1 MSVLILLVG
10 LIGLVNLPMGQYPD
24 IAPPTVMVSAT
35 YTGANAETVQKSVVV
50 PLEEAINGVED
61 MLYMT
66 STSTNTCSGSIT
78 VYFKQGTD
86 PDMATINT
94 KNRVSEAEGL
104 LPAEVTKIG
113 VTVEK
118 RQSSMLKIIAL
129 YSPDDSYDQ
138 TFINNYFKIN
148 IEPRLSRISGVAFP
162 TGTLSSFDG
171 QKTQKTY
178 SVGASASWE
187 IDLFGK
193 LRNSKRQALA
203 SLLASDA
210 YRQAMQTQVVATV
223 ADSYYALL
231 MLDEQ
236 IRITEQT
243 TESWREYV
251 RSLAALM
258 QAGQADRATLAQAEA
273 SRLAAE
279 SSLLSLQQQA
289 IEQENALC
297 VFVGLT
303 PRHLERGTMDGQHFP
318 SHLSV
323 GVPLDLLSRRPDV
336 RQAEANLMQAFY
348 ATNSARAA
356 FYPSITLS
364 GSAGWT
370 NSGGAVVANPGAW
383 LLQAV
388 GSLVQPLFNRGQNL
402 ANLKI
407 AKAQQEEAVLQFR
420 QSLLDAGNEV
430 NNALAQ
436 WQTARERIRLD
447 NGQVE
452 QLTITLGD
460 TELLMENSADTNY
473 LQVLTAR
480 QSLLSAQLAVA
491 SDRYDEIQGVIELY
505 HALGGGSE

>member
-1 MSVLILLVG
+1 MNMLRHTLIVFAAVMLASCGIYTNYERPVQAVADMDSLYRPEARPDTTRSIATLRWEELFTDTCLQQLIRQG
-10 LIGLVNLPMGQYPD
+10 L
-24 IAPPTVMVSAT
+24 A
-35 YTGANAETVQKSVVV
+35 ANADLAVARLQV
-50 PLEEAINGVED
+50 EEA
-61 MLYMT
+61 
-66 STSTNTCSGSIT
+66 
-78 VYFKQGTD
+78 Q
-86 PDMATINT
+86 AT
-94 KNRVSEAEGL
+94 L
-104 LPAEVTKIG
+104 
-113 VTVEK
+113 
-118 RQSSMLKIIAL
+118 RQSKLAYLPSVQL
-129 YSPDDSYDQ
+129 
-138 TFINNYFKIN
+138 
-148 IEPRLSRISGVAFP
+148 EP

-187 IDLFGK
+187 IDLLGK

-243 TESWREYV
+243 AESWREYV

-303 PRHLERGTMDGQHFP
+303 PRRLERGTMDGQHFP

-336 RQAEANLMQAFY
+336 RQAEANLMQTFY

-370 NSGGAVVANPGAW
+370 NSGGAAVANPGAW

-447 NGQVE
+447 NEQVE

>member
-1 MSVLILLVG
+1 MNMLRHTLIVFAAVMLASCGIYTNYERPAQAVADMDSLYRPEARPDTTRSIATLRWEELFTDTCLQQLIRQG
-10 LIGLVNLPMGQYPD
+10 L
-24 IAPPTVMVSAT
+24 A
-35 YTGANAETVQKSVVV
+35 ANADLAVARLQV
-50 PLEEAINGVED
+50 EEAQAI
-61 MLYMT
+61 L
-66 STSTNTCSGSIT
+66 
-78 VYFKQGTD
+78 
-86 PDMATINT
+86 
-94 KNRVSEAEGL
+94 
-104 LPAEVTKIG
+104 
-113 VTVEK
+113 
-118 RQSSMLKIIAL
+118 RQSKLAYLPSVQL
-129 YSPDDSYDQ
+129 
-138 TFINNYFKIN
+138 
-148 IEPRLSRISGVAFP
+148 EP

-193 LRNSKRQALA
+193 LRNSKRQAQA

-243 TESWREYV
+243 AESWREYV

-303 PRHLERGTMDGQHFP
+303 PRRLERGTMDGQHFP

-370 NSGGAVVANPGAW
+370 NSGGAAVANPGAW

>member
-1 MSVLILLVG
+1 MNMLRHTLIVFAAVMLASCGIYTNYERPAQAVADMDSLYRPEARPDTTRSITTLRWEELFTDTCLQQLIRQG
-10 LIGLVNLPMGQYPD
+10 L
-24 IAPPTVMVSAT
+24 A
-35 YTGANAETVQKSVVV
+35 ANADLAVARLQV
-50 PLEEAINGVED
+50 EEA
-61 MLYMT
+61 
-66 STSTNTCSGSIT
+66 
-78 VYFKQGTD
+78 Q
-86 PDMATINT
+86 AT
-94 KNRVSEAEGL
+94 L
-104 LPAEVTKIG
+104 
-113 VTVEK
+113 
-118 RQSSMLKIIAL
+118 RQSKLAYLPSVQL
-129 YSPDDSYDQ
+129 
-138 TFINNYFKIN
+138 
-148 IEPRLSRISGVAFP
+148 EP

-210 YRQAMQTQVVATV
+210 YRQAMQTQFVATV

-243 TESWREYV
+243 AESWREYV

-303 PRHLERGTMDGQHFP
+303 PRRLERGTMDGQHFP

-370 NSGGAVVANPGAW
+370 NSGGAAVANPGAW

-436 WQTARERIRLD
+436 WQTVRERIRLD

>member
-1 MSVLILLVG
+1 MNMLRHTLIVFAAVMLASCGIYTNYERPVQAVADMDSLYRPEARPDTTRSIATLRWEELFTDTCLQQLIRQG
-10 LIGLVNLPMGQYPD
+10 L
-24 IAPPTVMVSAT
+24 A
-35 YTGANAETVQKSVVV
+35 ANADLVVARLQV
-50 PLEEAINGVED
+50 EEA
-61 MLYMT
+61 
-66 STSTNTCSGSIT
+66 
-78 VYFKQGTD
+78 Q
-86 PDMATINT
+86 AT
-94 KNRVSEAEGL
+94 L
-104 LPAEVTKIG
+104 
-113 VTVEK
+113 
-118 RQSSMLKIIAL
+118 RQSKLAYLPSVQL
-129 YSPDDSYDQ
+129 
-138 TFINNYFKIN
+138 
-148 IEPRLSRISGVAFP
+148 EP

-243 TESWREYV
+243 AESWREYV

-279 SSLLSLQQQA
+279 SSLLSLQQQT

-303 PRHLERGTMDGQHFP
+303 PRRLERGTMDGQHFP

-370 NSGGAVVANPGAW
+370 NSGGAAVANPGAW

>member
-1 MSVLILLVG
+1 MNMLRHTLIVFAAVMLASCGIYTNYERPEQAVADMDSLYRPEARPDTTRSIATLRWEELFTDTCLQQLIRQG
-10 LIGLVNLPMGQYPD
+10 L
-24 IAPPTVMVSAT
+24 A
-35 YTGANAETVQKSVVV
+35 ANADLAVARLQV
-50 PLEEAINGVED
+50 EEA
-61 MLYMT
+61 
-66 STSTNTCSGSIT
+66 
-78 VYFKQGTD
+78 Q
-86 PDMATINT
+86 AT
-94 KNRVSEAEGL
+94 L
-104 LPAEVTKIG
+104 
-113 VTVEK
+113 
-118 RQSSMLKIIAL
+118 RQSKLAYLPSVQL
-129 YSPDDSYDQ
+129 
-138 TFINNYFKIN
+138 
-148 IEPRLSRISGVAFP
+148 EP

-243 TESWREYV
+243 AESWREYV

-303 PRHLERGTMDGQHFP
+303 PRRLERGTMDGQHFP

-336 RQAEANLMQAFY
+336 RQAEANLMQVFY
-348 ATNSARAA
+348 ATNFARAA

>member
-1 MSVLILLVG
+1 MNMLRHTLIVFAAVMLASCGIYTNYERPAQAVADMDSLYRPEARPDTTRSIATLRWEELFTDTCLQQLIRQG
-10 LIGLVNLPMGQYPD
+10 L
-24 IAPPTVMVSAT
+24 A
-35 YTGANAETVQKSVVV
+35 ANADLAVARLQV
-50 PLEEAINGVED
+50 EEA
-61 MLYMT
+61 
-66 STSTNTCSGSIT
+66 
-78 VYFKQGTD
+78 Q
-86 PDMATINT
+86 AT
-94 KNRVSEAEGL
+94 L
-104 LPAEVTKIG
+104 
-113 VTVEK
+113 
-118 RQSSMLKIIAL
+118 RQSKLAYLPSVQL
-129 YSPDDSYDQ
+129 
-138 TFINNYFKIN
+138 
-148 IEPRLSRISGVAFP
+148 EP

-193 LRNSKRQALA
+193 LRNSKRQAQA

-243 TESWREYV
+243 AESWREYV
-251 RSLAALM
+251 RSLSALM

-303 PRHLERGTMDGQHFP
+303 PRRLERGTMDGQHFP

-370 NSGGAVVANPGAW
+370 NSGGAAVTNPGAW

>member
-1 MSVLILLVG
+1 MNMLRHTLIVFAAVMLASCGIYTNYERPAQAVADMDSLYRPEARPDTTRSIATLRWEELFTDTCLQQLIRQG
-10 LIGLVNLPMGQYPD
+10 L
-24 IAPPTVMVSAT
+24 A
-35 YTGANAETVQKSVVV
+35 ANADLAVARLQV
-50 PLEEAINGVED
+50 EEA
-61 MLYMT
+61 
-66 STSTNTCSGSIT
+66 
-78 VYFKQGTD
+78 Q
-86 PDMATINT
+86 AT
-94 KNRVSEAEGL
+94 L
-104 LPAEVTKIG
+104 
-113 VTVEK
+113 
-118 RQSSMLKIIAL
+118 RQSKLAYLPSVQL
-129 YSPDDSYDQ
+129 
-138 TFINNYFKIN
+138 
-148 IEPRLSRISGVAFP
+148 EP

-178 SVGASASWE
+178 SVGTSASWE

-243 TESWREYV
+243 AESWREYV

-258 QAGQADRATLAQAEA
+258 QAGQTDRATLAQAEA

-303 PRHLERGTMDGQHFP
+303 PRRLERGTMDGQHFP

-348 ATNSARAA
+348 ATNSAHAA

-370 NSGGAVVANPGAW
+370 NSGGASVANPGAW

>member
-1 MSVLILLVG
+1 MNMLRHTLIVFAAVMLASCGIYTNYERPAQAVADMDSLYRPEARPDTTRSIATLRWEELFTDTCLQQLIRQG
-10 LIGLVNLPMGQYPD
+10 L
-24 IAPPTVMVSAT
+24 A
-35 YTGANAETVQKSVVV
+35 ANADLAVARLQV
-50 PLEEAINGVED
+50 EEA
-61 MLYMT
+61 
-66 STSTNTCSGSIT
+66 
-78 VYFKQGTD
+78 Q
-86 PDMATINT
+86 AT
-94 KNRVSEAEGL
+94 L
-104 LPAEVTKIG
+104 
-113 VTVEK
+113 
-118 RQSSMLKIIAL
+118 RQSKLAYLPSVQL
-129 YSPDDSYDQ
+129 
-138 TFINNYFKIN
+138 
-148 IEPRLSRISGVAFP
+148 EPA
-162 TGTLSSFDG
+162 GTLSSFDG

-223 ADSYYALL
+223 ADSYYAL
-231 MLDEQ
+231 EQ

-243 TESWREYV
+243 AESWREYV

-303 PRHLERGTMDGQHFP
+303 PRRLERGTMDGQHFP
-318 SHLSV
+318 SYLSV

-348 ATNSARAA
+348 AINSARAA

-370 NSGGAVVANPGAW
+370 NSGGAAVANPGAW

>member
-1 MSVLILLVG
+1 MNMLRHTLIVFAAVMLASCGIYTNYERPAQAVADMDSLYRPEARPDTTRSIATLRWEELFTDTCLQQLVRQG
-10 LIGLVNLPMGQYPD
+10 L
-24 IAPPTVMVSAT
+24 A
-35 YTGANAETVQKSVVV
+35 ANADLAVARLQV
-50 PLEEAINGVED
+50 EEA
-61 MLYMT
+61 
-66 STSTNTCSGSIT
+66 
-78 VYFKQGTD
+78 Q
-86 PDMATINT
+86 AT
-94 KNRVSEAEGL
+94 L
-104 LPAEVTKIG
+104 
-113 VTVEK
+113 
-118 RQSSMLKIIAL
+118 RQSKLAYLPSVQL
-129 YSPDDSYDQ
+129 
-138 TFINNYFKIN
+138 
-148 IEPRLSRISGVAFP
+148 EP
-162 TGTLSSFDG
+162 TGTLSGFDG

-243 TESWREYV
+243 AESWREYV

-303 PRHLERGTMDGQHFP
+303 PRRLERGTMDGQHFP

>member
-1 MSVLILLVG
+1 MNMLRHTLIVFAAVMLASCGIYTNYERPAQAVADMDSLYRPEARPDTTRSIATLRWEELFTDTCLQQLIRQG
-10 LIGLVNLPMGQYPD
+10 L
-24 IAPPTVMVSAT
+24 A
-35 YTGANAETVQKSVVV
+35 ANADLAVARLQV
-50 PLEEAINGVED
+50 EEA
-61 MLYMT
+61 
-66 STSTNTCSGSIT
+66 
-78 VYFKQGTD
+78 Q
-86 PDMATINT
+86 AT
-94 KNRVSEAEGL
+94 L
-104 LPAEVTKIG
+104 
-113 VTVEK
+113 
-118 RQSSMLKIIAL
+118 RQSKLAYLPSVQL
-129 YSPDDSYDQ
+129 
-138 TFINNYFKIN
+138 
-148 IEPRLSRISGVAFP
+148 EPA
-162 TGTLSSFDG
+162 GTLSSFDG

-243 TESWREYV
+243 AESWREYV
-251 RSLAALM
+251 RSLSALM

-289 IEQENALC
+289 IGQENALC

-303 PRHLERGTMDGQHFP
+303 PRRLERGTMDGQHFP

-370 NSGGAVVANPGAW
+370 NSGGAAVTNPGAW

-452 QLTITLGD
+452 PRRTRTTSRCSPPGNPCSRHSWQLLRIV
-460 TELLMENSADTNY
+460 MMKYRA
-473 LQVLTAR
+473 
-480 QSLLSAQLAVA
+480 
-491 SDRYDEIQGVIELY
+491 
-505 HALGGGSE
+505 

>member
-1 MSVLILLVG
+1 MNMLRHTLIVFAAVMLASCGIYTNYERPVQAVADMDSLYRSEAHPDTTRSIATLRWEELFTDTCLQQLIRQG
-10 LIGLVNLPMGQYPD
+10 L
-24 IAPPTVMVSAT
+24 A
-35 YTGANAETVQKSVVV
+35 ANADLAVARLQV
-50 PLEEAINGVED
+50 EEA
-61 MLYMT
+61 
-66 STSTNTCSGSIT
+66 
-78 VYFKQGTD
+78 Q
-86 PDMATINT
+86 AT
-94 KNRVSEAEGL
+94 L
-104 LPAEVTKIG
+104 
-113 VTVEK
+113 
-118 RQSSMLKIIAL
+118 RQSKLAYLPSVQL
-129 YSPDDSYDQ
+129 
-138 TFINNYFKIN
+138 
-148 IEPRLSRISGVAFP
+148 EP

-243 TESWREYV
+243 AESWREYV

-303 PRHLERGTMDGQHFP
+303 PRRLERGTMDGQHFP
-318 SHLSV
+318 SHFSV

-370 NSGGAVVANPGAW
+370 NSGGASVTNPGAW

>member
-1 MSVLILLVG
+1 MNMLRHTQIVFAAVMLASCGIYTNYERPAQAVADMDSLYRPEARPDTTRSIATLRWEELFTDTCLQQLIRQG
-10 LIGLVNLPMGQYPD
+10 L
-24 IAPPTVMVSAT
+24 A
-35 YTGANAETVQKSVVV
+35 ANADLAVARLQV
-50 PLEEAINGVED
+50 EEA
-61 MLYMT
+61 
-66 STSTNTCSGSIT
+66 
-78 VYFKQGTD
+78 Q
-86 PDMATINT
+86 AT
-94 KNRVSEAEGL
+94 L
-104 LPAEVTKIG
+104 
-113 VTVEK
+113 
-118 RQSSMLKIIAL
+118 RQSKLAYLPSVQL
-129 YSPDDSYDQ
+129 
-138 TFINNYFKIN
+138 
-148 IEPRLSRISGVAFP
+148 EPA
-162 TGTLSSFDG
+162 GTLSSFDG

-243 TESWREYV
+243 AESWREYV

-303 PRHLERGTMDGQHFP
+303 PRRLERGTMDGQHFP

-370 NSGGAVVANPGAW
+370 NSGGAAVTNPGAW

>member
-1 MSVLILLVG
+1 MNMLRHTLIVFAAVMLASCGIYTNYERPAQAVADMDSLYRPEARPDTTRSIATLRWEELFTDTCLQQLIRQG
-10 LIGLVNLPMGQYPD
+10 L
-24 IAPPTVMVSAT
+24 A
-35 YTGANAETVQKSVVV
+35 ANADLAVARLQV
-50 PLEEAINGVED
+50 EEA
-61 MLYMT
+61 
-66 STSTNTCSGSIT
+66 
-78 VYFKQGTD
+78 Q
-86 PDMATINT
+86 AT
-94 KNRVSEAEGL
+94 L
-104 LPAEVTKIG
+104 
-113 VTVEK
+113 
-118 RQSSMLKIIAL
+118 RQSKLAYLPSVQL
-129 YSPDDSYDQ
+129 
-138 TFINNYFKIN
+138 
-148 IEPRLSRISGVAFP
+148 EPA
-162 TGTLSSFDG
+162 GTLSSFDG

-243 TESWREYV
+243 AESWREYV
-251 RSLAALM
+251 RSLSALM

-303 PRHLERGTMDGQHFP
+303 PRRLERGTMDGQHFP

-370 NSGGAVVANPGAW
+370 NSGGAAVANPGAW

-447 NGQVE
+447 NEQVE

-460 TELLMENSADTNY
+460 KELLMENLADTNY

>member
-1 MSVLILLVG
+1 MNMLRHTLIVFAAVMLASCGIYTNYERPVQAVADMDSLYRPEARPDTTRSIATLRWEELFTDTCLQQLIRQG
-10 LIGLVNLPMGQYPD
+10 L
-24 IAPPTVMVSAT
+24 A
-35 YTGANAETVQKSVVV
+35 ANADLAVARLQV
-50 PLEEAINGVED
+50 EEA
-61 MLYMT
+61 
-66 STSTNTCSGSIT
+66 
-78 VYFKQGTD
+78 Q
-86 PDMATINT
+86 AT
-94 KNRVSEAEGL
+94 L
-104 LPAEVTKIG
+104 
-113 VTVEK
+113 
-118 RQSSMLKIIAL
+118 RQSKLAYLPSVQL
-129 YSPDDSYDQ
+129 
-138 TFINNYFKIN
+138 
-148 IEPRLSRISGVAFP
+148 EP

-243 TESWREYV
+243 AESWREYV

-303 PRHLERGTMDGQHFP
+303 PRRLERGTMDGQHFP

-370 NSGGAVVANPGAW
+370 NSGGAAVANPGAW

-447 NGQVE
+447 SGQVE

>member
-1 MSVLILLVG
+1 MNMLRHTLIVFAAVMLASCGIYTNYERPAQAVADMDSLYRPEARPDTTRSIATLRWEELFTDTCLQQLIRQG
-10 LIGLVNLPMGQYPD
+10 L
-24 IAPPTVMVSAT
+24 A
-35 YTGANAETVQKSVVV
+35 ANADLAVARLQV
-50 PLEEAINGVED
+50 EEA
-61 MLYMT
+61 
-66 STSTNTCSGSIT
+66 
-78 VYFKQGTD
+78 Q
-86 PDMATINT
+86 AT
-94 KNRVSEAEGL
+94 L
-104 LPAEVTKIG
+104 
-113 VTVEK
+113 
-118 RQSSMLKIIAL
+118 RQSKLAYLPSVQL
-129 YSPDDSYDQ
+129 
-138 TFINNYFKIN
+138 
-148 IEPRLSRISGVAFP
+148 EP

-243 TESWREYV
+243 AESWREYV

-303 PRHLERGTMDGQHFP
+303 PRCLERGTMDGQHFP

-370 NSGGAVVANPGAW
+370 NSGGAAVANPGAW

-473 LQVLTAR
+473 LQVLTAW

>member
-1 MSVLILLVG
+1 MNMLRHTLIVFAAVMLASCGIYTNYERPAQAVADMDSLYRPEARPDTTRSIATLRWEELFTDTCLQQLIRQG
-10 LIGLVNLPMGQYPD
+10 L
-24 IAPPTVMVSAT
+24 A
-35 YTGANAETVQKSVVV
+35 ANADLAVARLQV
-50 PLEEAINGVED
+50 EEA
-61 MLYMT
+61 
-66 STSTNTCSGSIT
+66 
-78 VYFKQGTD
+78 Q
-86 PDMATINT
+86 AT
-94 KNRVSEAEGL
+94 L
-104 LPAEVTKIG
+104 
-113 VTVEK
+113 
-118 RQSSMLKIIAL
+118 RQSKLAYLPSVQL
-129 YSPDDSYDQ
+129 
-138 TFINNYFKIN
+138 
-148 IEPRLSRISGVAFP
+148 EP

-243 TESWREYV
+243 AESWREYV

-303 PRHLERGTMDGQHFP
+303 PRRLERGTMDGQHFP

-370 NSGGAVVANPGAW
+370 NSGGAAVANPGAW

-480 QSLLSAQLAVA
+480 QSLLSAPL
-491 SDRYDEIQGVIELY
+491 
-505 HALGGGSE
+505 

>member
-1 MSVLILLVG
+1 MNMLRHTLIVFAAVMLASCGIYTNYERPAQAVADMDSLYRPEARPDTTRSIATLRWEELFTDTCLQQLIRQG
-10 LIGLVNLPMGQYPD
+10 L
-24 IAPPTVMVSAT
+24 A
-35 YTGANAETVQKSVVV
+35 ANVDLAVARLQV
-50 PLEEAINGVED
+50 EEA
-61 MLYMT
+61 
-66 STSTNTCSGSIT
+66 
-78 VYFKQGTD
+78 Q
-86 PDMATINT
+86 AT
-94 KNRVSEAEGL
+94 L
-104 LPAEVTKIG
+104 
-113 VTVEK
+113 
-118 RQSSMLKIIAL
+118 RQSKLAYLPSVQL
-129 YSPDDSYDQ
+129 
-138 TFINNYFKIN
+138 
-148 IEPRLSRISGVAFP
+148 EP

-210 YRQAMQTQVVATV
+210 YRQAMQTQVIATV

-231 MLDEQ
+231 MLAEQ

-243 TESWREYV
+243 AESWREYV
-251 RSLAALM
+251 RSLSALM

-303 PRHLERGTMDGQHFP
+303 PRRLERGTMDGQHFP

-370 NSGGAVVANPGAW
+370 NSGGAAVANPGAW

-447 NGQVE
+447 NEQVE

>member
-1 MSVLILLVG
+1 MNMLRHTLIVFAAVMLASCGIYTNYERPAQAVADMDSLYRPEARPDTTRSIATLRWEELFTDTCLQQLIRQG
-10 LIGLVNLPMGQYPD
+10 L
-24 IAPPTVMVSAT
+24 A
-35 YTGANAETVQKSVVV
+35 ANADLAVARLQV
-50 PLEEAINGVED
+50 EEA
-61 MLYMT
+61 
-66 STSTNTCSGSIT
+66 
-78 VYFKQGTD
+78 Q
-86 PDMATINT
+86 AT
-94 KNRVSEAEGL
+94 L
-104 LPAEVTKIG
+104 
-113 VTVEK
+113 
-118 RQSSMLKIIAL
+118 RQSKLAYLPSVQL
-129 YSPDDSYDQ
+129 
-138 TFINNYFKIN
+138 
-148 IEPRLSRISGVAFP
+148 EP

-243 TESWREYV
+243 AESWREYV

-303 PRHLERGTMDGQHFP
+303 PRRLERGTMDGQHFP

-370 NSGGAVVANPGAW
+370 NSGGAAVANPGAW

-480 QSLLSAQLAVA
+480 QSLLSAQLAVT

>member
-1 MSVLILLVG
+1 MDSLYRPEARPDTTRSIATLRWEELFTDTCLQRLIRQ
-10 LIGLVNLPMGQYPD
+10 GLV
-24 IAPPTVMVSAT
+24 
-35 YTGANAETVQKSVVV
+35 ANADLAVARLQV
-50 PLEEAINGVED
+50 EEA
-61 MLYMT
+61 
-66 STSTNTCSGSIT
+66 
-78 VYFKQGTD
+78 Q
-86 PDMATINT
+86 AT
-94 KNRVSEAEGL
+94 L
-104 LPAEVTKIG
+104 
-113 VTVEK
+113 
-118 RQSSMLKIIAL
+118 RQSKLAYLPSIQL
-129 YSPDDSYDQ
+129 
-138 TFINNYFKIN
+138 
-148 IEPRLSRISGVAFP
+148 EP
-162 TGTLSSFDG
+162 TGTLSGFDG

-243 TESWREYV
+243 AESWREYV
-251 RSLAALM
+251 RSLAVLM

-303 PRHLERGTMDGQHFP
+303 PRRLERGTMDGQHFP

-323 GVPLDLLSRRPDV
+323 GVPLDLLSRRPAV

-370 NSGGAVVANPGAW
+370 NNGGTVANPGAW

-447 NGQVE
+447 SGQVE

-480 QSLLSAQLAVA
+480 QSLLSAQLSVA
-491 SDRYDEIQGVIELY
+491 SARYDEIQGVIELY

>member
-1 MSVLILLVG
+1 MNMLRHTLIVFAAVMLASCGIYTNYERPAQAVADMDSLYRPEARPDTTRSIATLRWEELFTDTCLQQLIRQG
-10 LIGLVNLPMGQYPD
+10 L
-24 IAPPTVMVSAT
+24 A
-35 YTGANAETVQKSVVV
+35 ANADLAVARLQV
-50 PLEEAINGVED
+50 EEA
-61 MLYMT
+61 
-66 STSTNTCSGSIT
+66 
-78 VYFKQGTD
+78 Q
-86 PDMATINT
+86 AT
-94 KNRVSEAEGL
+94 L
-104 LPAEVTKIG
+104 
-113 VTVEK
+113 
-118 RQSSMLKIIAL
+118 RQSKLAYLPSVQL
-129 YSPDDSYDQ
+129 
-138 TFINNYFKIN
+138 
-148 IEPRLSRISGVAFP
+148 EP

-210 YRQAMQTQVVATV
+210 YRQAMQTQVVTTV

-243 TESWREYV
+243 AESWREYV
-251 RSLAALM
+251 RSLSALM

-303 PRHLERGTMDGQHFP
+303 PRRLERGTMDGQHFP

-370 NSGGAVVANPGAW
+370 NSGGAAVANPGAW

>member
-1 MSVLILLVG
+1 MNMLRHTLIVFAAVMLASCGIYTNYERPAQAVADMDSLYRPEARPDTTRSIATLRWEELFTDTCLQQLIRQG
-10 LIGLVNLPMGQYPD
+10 L
-24 IAPPTVMVSAT
+24 A
-35 YTGANAETVQKSVVV
+35 ANADLAVARLQV
-50 PLEEAINGVED
+50 EEA
-61 MLYMT
+61 
-66 STSTNTCSGSIT
+66 
-78 VYFKQGTD
+78 Q
-86 PDMATINT
+86 AT
-94 KNRVSEAEGL
+94 L
-104 LPAEVTKIG
+104 
-113 VTVEK
+113 
-118 RQSSMLKIIAL
+118 RQSKLAYLPSVQL
-129 YSPDDSYDQ
+129 
-138 TFINNYFKIN
+138 
-148 IEPRLSRISGVAFP
+148 EP
-162 TGTLSSFDG
+162 TGTLSGFDG

-243 TESWREYV
+243 AESWREYV